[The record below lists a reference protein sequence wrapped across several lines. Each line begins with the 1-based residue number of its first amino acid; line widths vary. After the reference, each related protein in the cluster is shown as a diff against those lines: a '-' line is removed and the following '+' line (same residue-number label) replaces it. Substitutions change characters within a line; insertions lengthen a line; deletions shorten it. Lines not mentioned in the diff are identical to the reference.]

1 MNKFLKDIPPHSI
14 ETYHGK
20 PYTIWALRYK
30 DWKGSEHLCFVAE
43 KGLKKA
49 AERIRDYKGEELL
62 DLFDGFAGEGDTVDD
77 VMHRLGEEHN
87 RLFAVD
93 DPHPTAL

>member
-49 AERIRDYKGEELL
+49 AERIRDY
-62 DLFDGFAGEGDTVDD
+62 
-77 VMHRLGEEHN
+77 
-87 RLFAVD
+87 
-93 DPHPTAL
+93 